1 MEIGKEVQTSLN
13 LIRWSGL
20 AAILGG
26 VLWIA
31 DAIQTGL
38 QPRGCIGDECAFR
51 SMREGGPLDPFLFF
65 LAMLLLTVGMAGL
78 VIHTRNA
85 TRFGRLG
92 WIGLVAG
99 VIGFAVLLISGLTQA
114 VFFGGD
120 FPLMPFFVIPGGL
133 VLLVGFLLL
142 GITILRAR
150 VLPLWVA
157 VLFVV
162 GTLAMFGFNDQ
173 NAQVFMAIPFGIAW
187 VAVGYVL
194 WSGKDTPRAMA
205 NMNEREQ

>member
-1 MEIGKEVQTSLN
+1 MSLN

-31 DAIQTGL
+31 GAIQIGL

-51 SMREGGPLDPFLFF
+51 PMREGGPLEAVLLF
-65 LAMLLLTVGMAGL
+65 LAMLLLAVGVAGL

-85 TRFGRLG
+85 GRFGRLG
-92 WIGLVAG
+92 WIGSVASVVG
-99 VIGFAVLLISGLTQA
+99 VAVVIISGLIQD

-120 FPLMPFFVIPGGL
+120 FPLMPFLVIPAGL
-133 VLLVGFLLL
+133 VLVVGFLLL

-150 VLPLWVA
+150 VVPLWVA

-162 GTLAMFGFNDQ
+162 GTLAMLGVNDQ
-173 NAQVFMAIPFGIAW
+173 NAQVFLAIPFGIAW

-194 WSGKDTPRAMA
+194 WWGKDTPRAMA
-205 NMNEREQ
+205 TMNERG

>member
-1 MEIGKEVQTSLN
+1 MSLN

-31 DAIQTGL
+31 GAIQTGFK
-38 QPRGCIGDECAFR
+38 PRGCLGDECAF
-51 SMREGGPLDPFLFF
+51 MPLRESGPIDIVLLYV
-65 LAMLLLTVGMAGL
+65 AMLFLVVGVAGL

-85 TRFGRLG
+85 GRFGRLG
-92 WIGLVAG
+92 WMGLVASLVG
-99 VIGFAVLLISGLTQA
+99 VVLLMISSLVEA
-114 VFFGGD
+114 VFFAGGD
-120 FPLMPFFVIPGGL
+120 FFSLIPGGL

-142 GITILRAR
+142 VITILRAR

-157 VLFVV
+157 VLLVV
-162 GTLAMFGFNDQ
+162 GTLAMLVANDQ
-173 NAQVFMAIPFGIAW
+173 NAQVFLAIPFGIAW

-194 WSGKDTPRAMA
+194 WCGKGMPRAMV
-205 NMNEREQ
+205 NMNEREIS